1 MQSVSEQLLRI
12 TERVGILVAITFDT
26 SQNETLNH
34 TFNGSHIS
42 K

>member
-1 MQSVSEQLLRI
+1 MRPIGERLLRI
-12 TERVGILVAITFDT
+12 TERVGILVAITFNT
-26 SQNETLNH
+26 SQDETLNH